1 VANPKPDDDEANA
14 TPIADP
20 AETKPSRA
28 YYDMWQGYCNAN
40 IRAVVTYLERFPDA
54 YLELAHPF
62 QRNFAGP
69 RASEEDP
76 YTHLWYVGLKFDMA
90 KLKGGELELS
100 TLNPQSSVLNPQPS
114 AFHPQPSAPSP
125 QPSALS
131 PQPSTLS
138 PQPSVLSPQPSALS
152 PQPSALSPQPSALNP
167 QPSALSPQPSTLS
180 PQPSALSPQP
190 TTLKL
195 KPQTRNL
202 IHPPPER
209 VSDFLFTTRRGA
221 DGKKNPNVAE
231 PVNFFKKRLKS
242 WKNKKE
248 VMILILRPKP

>member
-138 PQPSVLSPQPSALS
+138 PQPS
-152 PQPSALSPQPSALNP
+152 
-167 QPSALSPQPSTLS
+167 
-180 PQPSALSPQP
+180 ALSPQP